1 MNLKKWKKAGR
12 ALINNSKM
20 SLPILIGV
28 LLLIGLL
35 NTAIPK
41 DFFSKIFIGSK
52 LFDPL
57 IGALFGSI
65 AAGNP
70 LTSYIIG
77 GELLNN
83 GVSFI
88 AVLAF
93 ILSWVTVGIVQLPAE
108 SLMLGKSFA
117 LVRNGLSF
125 IMSILISLL
134 TIVTLGILQ

>member
-12 ALINNSKM
+12 VLINNSKM

-41 DFFSKIFIGSK
+41 DFFSKIFIGNK

-77 GELLNN
+77 GELLTN